1 MISTIKLL
9 SSLLL
14 VCSVHVFAGSSM
26 EDLIREGTLLRLQG
40 DFASAEKIESAL
52 INSYEEPVGH
62 VFALNT
68 IITHLTWDDTTTL
81 FDASLASHANK
92 TLDWCDQKLRADPT
106 NVKAN
111 YYCGQAHFA
120 LSYYHALKEHYY
132 QAGKH
137 GSRCIEHL
145 ERALLQEPTLV
156 DAKMHLGVAYY
167 AADNLPPFIK
177 MFSRLLWFVPTG
189 NSKKSLPYLQD
200 VMERGDQY
208 RDVARYIYSVILLD
222 DPDFRADSERQ
233 LRQLVS
239 LYPRNKRFQL
249 RLISV
254 LLMRHN
260 YFGTLEAANAY
271 LNNDVPPIEPDLSLA
286 KIWMVRAYLGL
297 NQPDEA
303 AKLFSEIEVV
313 FAASEDDLPGWSIAW
328 YLLTSGQLHDL
339 AERRHQ
345 AREVYADIISLGR
358 TAYVNEV
365 IVDAARAGLLIP
377 YQSTAP

>member
-1 MISTIKLL
+1 MISAIKLL
-9 SSLLL
+9 SFLLL
-14 VCSVHVFAGSSM
+14 VFSVHVFAGSSM
-26 EDLIREGTLLRLQG
+26 EDLIREGTLFRLQG
-40 DFASAEKIESAL
+40 DFASAKKIESAL
-52 INSYEEPVGH
+52 IRNYEEPVGH

-81 FDASLASHANK
+81 FDASLVSHANK
-92 TLDWCDQKLRADPT
+92 TLDWCDQILRIDST
-106 NVKAN
+106 NAKAN

-120 LSYYHALKEHYY
+120 LSYYHALNGHYY

-137 GSRCIEHL
+137 ASLCIEHL

-200 VMERGDQY
+200 VMLHGDQY

-239 LYPRNKRFQL
+239 RYPRNKRFQL

-254 LLMRHN
+254 LLIQQN
-260 YFGTLEAANAY
+260 YIGTLEAANAY
-271 LNNDVPPIEPDLSLA
+271 LNNDIPPTEPDLSLA

-303 AKLFSEIEVV
+303 ANLFSEIEGL
-313 FAASEDDLPGWSIAW
+313 FAASKDDLPGWSIAW

-339 AERRHQ
+339 ADRRDQ
-345 AREVYADIISLGR
+345 AREVYADIISLGES
-358 TAYVNEV
+358 AYVNEV
-365 IVDAARAGLLIP
+365 IVDAARAGLLLP
-377 YQSTAP
+377 YQSATP